1 MPELGLS
8 HLTVIR
14 THKLLDHLLSS
25 VAVII
30 KEKREC
36 VNENFRVSEAQRQG
50 GQV

>member
-25 VAVII
+25 VEVII
-30 KEKREC
+30 KEKRNL
-36 VNENFRVSEAQRQG
+36 VNKIFYVPPLVSEARP
-50 GQV
+50 